1 MGDIARDILST
12 ADDILVE
19 RGKQYG
25 DASLLFSNMAF
36 RFGLVLGIYV
46 SSFQAARIMA
56 ELKAARLDLGY
67 HPDHIVDQL
76 NYLALAGEV
85 KGDQR

>member
-25 DASLLFSNMAF
+25 DASLLFSNMAV

-46 SSFQAARIMA
+46 SPFQAARIMA

-85 KGDQR
+85 KGYQR

>member
-12 ADDILVE
+12 AEDILVE

-25 DASLLFSNMAF
+25 DASLLFSNMAV

-46 SSFQAARIMA
+46 SPFQAARIMA

-85 KGDQR
+85 KGDHR

>member
-25 DASLLFSNMAF
+25 DASLLFSNMAV

-46 SSFQAARIMA
+46 SPFQAARMMA

>member
-25 DASLLFSNMAF
+25 DASLLFSNMAV

-46 SSFQAARIMA
+46 SPFQAARIMA